1 MTAEAISKRLSD
13 KAHREGKGW
22 RTQCPVHR
30 GFSLSVR
37 DGKAGLLVYCYAG
50 CAGADILREL
60 RQLNLSG
67 DDRLPAGERDP
78 GTSKVD
84 RGRAIAQRLWDKS
97 SPLAWN
103 LVVYLQSRAITLP
116 PPQSLRYSSLCP
128 HPDKIHL
135 PAMVT
140 KIVNVDDELI
150 GVHRTF
156 LRGDGLGKADNP
168 TQKASLG
175 SFKGGAIRLGAV
187 RLDDWLIVAEGIET
201 TLSAMQ
207 IYNCAG
213 WSAIS
218 AGGLDALILPLGVQ
232 KILICADRDQNGI
245 GEKCARAAAIRW
257 VREGRQV
264 RLALPPENFKDFN
277 DALIGGYYD
286 GRSGR
291 SR

>member
-1 MTAEAISKRLSD
+1 MSAEAIAKRLSD

-22 RTQCPVHR
+22 RTECPAHR

-37 DGKAGLLVYCYAG
+37 DGKAGLLVHCYAG

-67 DDRLPAGERDP
+67 DDRAPVGERDQD
-78 GTSKVD
+78 TSKAD
-84 RGRAIAQRLWDKS
+84 RGRVLAQRLWDKAA
-97 SPLAWN
+97 PLTARS
-103 LVVYLQSRAITLP
+103 LVTSYLQSRAITLP
-116 PPQSLRYSSLCP
+116 APPSLRYSPLCP
-128 HPDKIHL
+128 HPDKIWL
-135 PAMVT
+135 PAMVA

-156 LRGDGLGKADNP
+156 LRDDGLGKADNP

-175 SFKGGAIRLGAV
+175 SFKRGAIRLGAA
-187 RLDDWLIVAEGIET
+187 RPDDWLIIAEGIET

-218 AGGLDALILPLGVQ
+218 AGGLDALILPMGVQ
-232 KILICADRDQNGI
+232 KILICADRDKNGI
-245 GEKCARAAAIRW
+245 GERCARAAAIRW

-286 GRSGR
+286 
-291 SR
+291 